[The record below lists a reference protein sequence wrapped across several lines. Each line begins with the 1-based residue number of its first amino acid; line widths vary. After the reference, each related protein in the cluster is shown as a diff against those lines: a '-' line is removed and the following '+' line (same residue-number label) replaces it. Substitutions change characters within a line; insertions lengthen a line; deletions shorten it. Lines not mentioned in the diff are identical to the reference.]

1 MMADQTKKL
10 AVLFADVAGST
21 KMYETLGDTQA
32 LGNITRCLGILENMT
47 VNRGGKIIKT
57 IGDEIMV
64 VFPDAETAMKA
75 AIEMQQ
81 GVEGLPAIGTVKMAV
96 RMGFHYGDAVE
107 EDGDVFGDTVNV
119 AARMTGLAKGG
130 QIITTEQTVI
140 SMSPE
145 ERAHTRFLDAL
156 TVKGKADDVNIYEV
170 IWQESSEMTMMTG
183 RLSTAQ
189 PVLTRLR
196 LIHAGE
202 NVVLDVERPAVTVGR
217 DAQADITI
225 PDKMASRMHA
235 KIERRRDKFVLVD
248 QSTNGTY
255 VTVAGERELMLRREE
270 FVLRGSGMIS
280 LGHPLVKASGEY
292 LEFYCE
298 T

>member
-1 MMADQTKKL
+1 MAGQTTNL

-32 LGNITRCLGILENMT
+32 LGNITRCLGILENLT
-47 VNRGGKIIKT
+47 VRGGGKIIKT

-75 AIEMQQ
+75 AIEMQL
-81 GVEGLPAIGTVKMAV
+81 GVEGLPPIGTVKMAV
-96 RMGFHYGDAVE
+96 RMGFHYGEAVE
-107 EDGDVFGDTVNV
+107 EDKDVFGDTVNV

-130 QIITTEQTVI
+130 QIITSEQTVV
-140 SMSPE
+140 SMPPE
-145 ERAHTRFLDAL
+145 ARAHTRFLDAL

-183 RLSTAQ
+183 RLSSAQQ

-196 LIHAGE
+196 LIHGEE
-202 NVVLDVERPAVTVGR
+202 NVVLDVEHPAVTLGR
-217 DAQADITI
+217 DALADITI

-255 VTVAGERELMLRREE
+255 VTVAGEREIMLRREE

-280 LGHPLVKASGEY
+280 LGHPLVKTAGEY